1 MSSNAAAALQHPQPG
16 NEPSMEEILASIRRI
31 IADDSALPKKSEAA
45 PAPVM
50 EEDDILDLAEVATL
64 EPATDFLQV
73 PEPVYQVPEPAYQV
87 PEPVYQE
94 SMPLPV
100 AASPPVETSPITSV
114 AALEKHILSQ
124 ETGAVVAQAF
134 QALSRNVVVPQS
146 RSLDDIVVEML
157 RPMLRGWLDDHLP
170 GIVERLVK
178 AEIER
183 VARGE

>member
-64 EPATDFLQV
+64 EPAPDFLQM
-73 PEPVYQVPEPAYQV
+73 PEPVYQM

-94 SMPLPV
+94 SVPPPV
-100 AASPPVETSPITSV
+100 AAPPPVEASLPAETSPITSV
-114 AALEKHILSQ
+114 AALEKHILSR
-124 ETGAVVAQAF
+124 ETGTVVAQAF
-134 QALSRNVVVPQS
+134 QALSRNVVVPQG
-146 RSLDDIVVEML
+146 RSLDDIVAEML